1 MGNRATLEVISDN
14 YTGKESEC
22 YIYLHWNGSPNTV
35 TQLVRGASS
44 KMRKSDVSY
53 ATARLIAHIC
63 SKVEGGLSVGVYPPS
78 EMYKDDGYNGHYVID
93 VSNGHIK
100 NDGKLVANR
109 IEFGNF

>member
-63 SKVEGGLSVGVYPPS
+63 SKVEGGLSVGVRPAM
-78 EMYKDDGYNGHYVID
+78 EKYKEEWDNGHYIID
-93 VSNGHIK
+93 ISNGHIK
-100 NDGKLVANR
+100 NDGKFVDR
-109 IEFGNF
+109 GIEFGNF

>member
-1 MGNRATLEVISDN
+1 MGNRATLEVISAN
-14 YTGKESEC
+14 YTGKSSHC
-22 YIYLHWNGSPNTV
+22 YIYVHWDGSPETV
-35 TQLVRGASS
+35 TELVKGAAPN
-44 KMRKSDVSY
+44 MRKSDHSY
-53 ATARLIAHIC
+53 ATARLLAHIC

-100 NDGKLVANR
+100 NGGKLVANG

>member
-35 TQLVRGASS
+35 TQLVKGAAPN
-44 KMRKSDVSY
+44 MRKSDVSY

-63 SKVEGGLSVGVYPPS
+63 SKVEGGLSVGVRPAT
-78 EMYKDDGYNGHYVID
+78 EMNKEEWDNGHYVID
-93 VSNGHIK
+93 ISNGHIK
-100 NDGKLVANR
+100 NDGKLVDR
-109 IEFGNF
+109 GIEFGNF